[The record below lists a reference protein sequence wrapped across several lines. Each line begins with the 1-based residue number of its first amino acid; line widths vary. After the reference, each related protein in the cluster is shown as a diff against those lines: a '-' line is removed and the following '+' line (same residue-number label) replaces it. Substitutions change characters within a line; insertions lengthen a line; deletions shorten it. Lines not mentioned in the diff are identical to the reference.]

1 MNFLSIQNNLY
12 ISKNYNVSKKLLLNN
27 QFLFKYIS
35 MFRLFLTIVFILIS
49 YNSYADKNM
58 MIGSLGKS
66 EEVNRTIKVIMYDNY
81 YEPNSF
87 NIKSGETIKF
97 EVVNAGELVHE
108 FNIANAMMH
117 KKHQPEMEKMVENE
131 ILLADSIDKEK
142 MKKMAKMD
150 KSMGHSHSNSV
161 LLEPNEKGDIVWK
174 FENAMNIEIAC
185 NVPGHY
191 QIGMIAKVDIK

>member
-66 EEVNRTIKVIMYDNY
+66 EEVDRTIKVMMYDNY
-81 YEPNSF
+81 YEPSSF

-191 QIGMIAKVDIK
+191 QVGMIAKVDIK